1 MANLLAAAMQGDV
14 QILTAI
20 ITIGQANESLAYTET
35 PARAFLFSFHY
46 LNVPESIIRVS
57 LRCTFAVSLC
67 ARWWLGGVSFAFLQ

>member
-46 LNVPESIIRVS
+46 LM
-57 LRCTFAVSLC
+57 
-67 ARWWLGGVSFAFLQ
+67 FLKV